1 MSSIFREQVLYEKTN
16 KHIEQGIERWSAFF
30 MSRLQLFGKVDFI
43 FQKIVQGPKKSENK
57 RKWKRSIFVIDSYLK
72 DSAFKAVKRDAKF

>member
-1 MSSIFREQVLYEKTN
+1 MI
-16 KHIEQGIERWSAFF
+16 
-30 MSRLQLFGKVDFI
+30 RLFSKVDFI

-57 RKWKRSIFVIDSYLK
+57 RKWKRPIFVIDSYLK

>member
-1 MSSIFREQVLYEKTN
+1 
-16 KHIEQGIERWSAFF
+16 
-30 MSRLQLFGKVDFI
+30 MSRLFGKVDFI

-72 DSAFKAVKRDAKF
+72 DIAFKAVKREAMQSSKQGVRKGYHLSIEAIRNEYLFREKG